1 MAKSKMYVV
10 MDTKEKSYGI
20 VTSKKALEK
29 IGLEEGKVGKY
40 IIHEM
45 VDGKLDIDMDIYT
58 KRFNPEGRWMKYY
71 NQFIGKED
79 GLSFQDNQ

>member
-10 MDTKEKSYGI
+10 MDTREKSYGI

-29 IGLEEGKVGKY
+29 MGLEEGKIGKY
-40 IIHEM
+40 IIHEL
-45 VDGKLDIDMDIYT
+45 VDGKLDIDMNVYT

-71 NQFIGKED
+71 NQFIGKEEEEIF
-79 GLSFQDNQ
+79 G

>member
-79 GLSFQDNQ
+79 GLSFQDNH

>member
-1 MAKSKMYVV
+1 MAKSKTYVV

-29 IGLEEGKVGKY
+29 MGLEEGKVGKY

-45 VDGKLDIDMDIYT
+45 VDGKLDIDMSVYT
-58 KRFNPEGRWMKYY
+58 KMFNPEGRWMKYY

-79 GLSFQDNQ
+79 

>member
-1 MAKSKMYVV
+1 MAKGRMYVV

-20 VTSKKALEK
+20 VSSKKALEK
-29 IGLEEGKVGKY
+29 MGLEEGKVGKY

-45 VDGKLDIDMDIYT
+45 VDGRLDIDMNVYT

-71 NQFIGKED
+71 NQFIGKGEEEI
-79 GLSFQDNQ
+79 

>member
-79 GLSFQDNQ
+79 GLSF

>member
-20 VTSKKALEK
+20 VTSKKTLEK

-40 IIHEM
+40 IIEEI
-45 VDGKLDIDMDIYT
+45 VDGNLNIDKDVYT
-58 KRFNPEGRWMKYY
+58 KMFNPEGRWLKYY
-71 NQFIGKED
+71 NQFIEG
-79 GLSFQDNQ
+79 

>member
-1 MAKSKMYVV
+1 MAKSKTYVV

-20 VTSKKALEK
+20 VTSKKVLDK

-40 IIHEM
+40 IIEEI
-45 VDGKLDIDMDIYT
+45 VDGKINVDRNIYT
-58 KRFNPEGRWMKYY
+58 KSFSPEGRWMKYY

-79 GLSFQDNQ
+79 

>member
-29 IGLEEGKVGKY
+29 MGLEEGKVGKY

-45 VDGKLDIDMDIYT
+45 EDGKLDIDKDIYT

-71 NQFIGKED
+71 NQFIGKGEEEN
-79 GLSFQDNQ
+79 G

>member
-1 MAKSKMYVV
+1 MAKSKTYLV

-20 VTSKKALEK
+20 VTSKKTLEK

-40 IIHEM
+40 IIEEI
-45 VDGKLDIDMDIYT
+45 VDGNLDIDNTIYT

-71 NQFIGKED
+71 NQFIGKGEEE
-79 GLSFQDNQ
+79 

>member
-1 MAKSKMYVV
+1 MAKGKIYVV

-45 VDGKLDIDMDIYT
+45 VDGKLDIDMNVYT

-71 NQFIGKED
+71 NQFIGKGEEEN
-79 GLSFQDNQ
+79 G

>member
-1 MAKSKMYVV
+1 MAKGKTYVV

-29 IGLEEGKVGKY
+29 MGLEEGKVGKY

-45 VDGKLDIDMDIYT
+45 VDGKLDIDKDVYT

-79 GLSFQDNQ
+79 

>member
-1 MAKSKMYVV
+1 MAKSKIYVV

-40 IIHEM
+40 IIEEI
-45 VDGKLDIDMDIYT
+45 VDGKIDIDKTIYT
-58 KRFNPEGRWMKYY
+58 KSFNPEGRWMKYY
-71 NQFIGKED
+71 NQFIGKGEEEI
-79 GLSFQDNQ
+79 

>member
-1 MAKSKMYVV
+1 MGKSKIYVV

-29 IGLEEGKVGKY
+29 MGLEEGKVGKY

-45 VDGKLDIDMDIYT
+45 VDGKLDIDMNVYT

-71 NQFIGKED
+71 NQFIGKEEEEIF
-79 GLSFQDNQ
+79 G

>member
-1 MAKSKMYVV
+1 MAKSKTYVV

-29 IGLEEGKVGKY
+29 MGLEEGKVGKY

-45 VDGKLDIDMDIYT
+45 VDNKLDIDKDIYT
-58 KRFNPEGRWMKYY
+58 KRFNPEGRWMKYF
-71 NQFIGKED
+71 NQFIGKEEEEI
-79 GLSFQDNQ
+79 

>member
-1 MAKSKMYVV
+1 MAKSKIYVV

-29 IGLEEGKVGKY
+29 MGLEEGKVGKY
-40 IIHEM
+40 IIEEI
-45 VDGKLDIDMDIYT
+45 VDGKLDIDMNVYT

-71 NQFIGKED
+71 NQFIGKEEEEIF
-79 GLSFQDNQ
+79 G